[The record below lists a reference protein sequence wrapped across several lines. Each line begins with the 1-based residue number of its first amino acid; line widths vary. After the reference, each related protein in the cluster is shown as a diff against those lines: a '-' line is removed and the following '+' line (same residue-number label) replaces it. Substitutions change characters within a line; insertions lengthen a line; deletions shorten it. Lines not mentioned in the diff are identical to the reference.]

1 MFYISFNK
9 LIIYVNLLLI
19 VLKLMAVFG
28 QCIEIKTKTENENF
42 ESEIGIV
49 WQFSST

>member
-1 MFYISFNK
+1 MLSPSYCF
-9 LIIYVNLLLI
+9 
-19 VLKLMAVFG
+19 KLMADFG
-28 QCIEIKTKTENENF
+28 QCIEIKTKNKNENF